1 MAAMQSAGLAA
12 PLTAA
17 CGAPA
22 ISAHATSGLP
32 PVPVQSHVHIS
43 RLNAKLGDVPF
54 LAIYL
59 PESLLCLSK
68 AQLQISRG
76 ID

>member
-12 PLTAA
+12 PLTAV

-32 PVPVQSHVHIS
+32 PVPVQSHDHIS
-43 RLNAKLGDVPF
+43 QLIANLGNVAF
-54 LAIYL
+54 LAMYL
-59 PESLLCLSK
+59 PESLPCLSGPK
-68 AQLQISRG
+68 ISQG
-76 ID
+76 IDEA